1 MRNIVFC
8 DISSVSNQRS
18 FLGKTPRCAISGS
31 SSGARGQRS
40 SNIVARNERI
50 AIFRRE
56 GSEIESQP
64 DDFWYDRQTL
74 GSESKKF
81 SRISEPKGSKFEKR
95 RKRAVCLS
103 DENRNLRSEGE
114 SGVIILKK

>member
-18 FLGKTPRCAISGS
+18 FLGETPRCAISGS
-31 SSGARGQRS
+31 TSGARGQR
-40 SNIVARNERI
+40 NINIAARNERI
-50 AIFRRE
+50 AIFRRG

-64 DDFWYDRQTL
+64 DVFGSDRQTL
-74 GSESKKF
+74 VSESRKF
-81 SRISEPKGSKFEKR
+81 SRISEPEGSKFEKR
-95 RKRAVCLS
+95 RKRAVCHS
-103 DENRNLRSEGE
+103 DENRDLRNEGE